1 MKNSFYD
8 IDIIQLGKY
17 LGISANDKMSEDF
30 IISDIRYNRGLD
42 MLKYPCRF
50 NGYMGIFCLKGNLE
64 AEINLKRYNIKENSL
79 IISTPGNI
87 SRVYKADEKESIH
100 FIAVAASSEFMTNIR
115 YDLARLFNESMSVL
129 NNPCISLND
138 DECEIYKG
146 YFSLAEK
153 LYRSGM
159 PNTDDALKFLVSSVF
174 CMLGTMWTDRIS
186 QASQMPRTHSARS
199 KLVFEEFLTLVREHH
214 NEERNVTYYADRLCF
229 TPKYLSKLI
238 KEVSGQSAPQWIDS
252 FVILEA
258 KNMLKYSDIPIKEIA
273 QRLKFSSTAA
283 FHTFFKAKTGLTPA
297 SYRG

>member
-30 IISDIRYNRGLD
+30 IISDIRYNSGLD

-50 NGYMGIFCLKGNLE
+50 NGYMGIFCTKGNLE

-129 NNPCISLND
+129 NNPCISL
-138 DECEIYKG
+138 
-146 YFSLAEK
+146 
-153 LYRSGM
+153 
-159 PNTDDALKFLVSSVF
+159 
-174 CMLGTMWTDRIS
+174 
-186 QASQMPRTHSARS
+186 
-199 KLVFEEFLTLVREHH
+199 
-214 NEERNVTYYADRLCF
+214 ERR
-229 TPKYLSKLI
+229 
-238 KEVSGQSAPQWIDS
+238 
-252 FVILEA
+252 
-258 KNMLKYSDIPIKEIA
+258 
-273 QRLKFSSTAA
+273 
-283 FHTFFKAKTGLTPA
+283 
-297 SYRG
+297 

>member
-30 IISDIRYNRGLD
+30 IISDIRYNSGLD

-174 CMLGTMWTDRIS
+174 CMLGTMWSDRIS
-186 QASQMPRTHSARS
+186 QARQLPRTHSARS
-199 KLVFEEFLTLVREHH
+199 KLVFEEFLSLVREHH

-283 FHTFFKAKTGLTPA
+283 FHKIGRA
-297 SYRG
+297 SCRERVLIQV